1 MMTKRVTRAN
11 STFLCPVC
19 DEEVSASKK
28 NNPTVQCK
36 SNCGCWFHRKCAG
49 LNLDAFKAASS
60 GSVPFHC
67 SACRIKNNE
76 SDIAELK
83 LAIESLTEDVT
94 DLKTKLSSMSSPKP
108 SYAAAVKPPRQNC
121 PEELPV
127 TGSPTPR
134 ETNIKQLHP
143 DRKSNLIIFGQQE
156 SSKGTPRH
164 VRQREDIVNAGEL
177 LTWLDPLVTT
187 SLIVDTVRL
196 GTKRM
201 AFVLF

>member
-1 MMTKRVTRAN
+1 
-11 STFLCPVC
+11 
-19 DEEVSASKK
+19 
-28 NNPTVQCK
+28 
-36 SNCGCWFHRKCAG
+36 
-49 LNLDAFKAASS
+49 
-60 GSVPFHC
+60 
-67 SACRIKNNE
+67 
-76 SDIAELK
+76 
-83 LAIESLTEDVT
+83 
-94 DLKTKLSSMSSPKP
+94 MSSPKP

-127 TGSPTPR
+127 TGTPR

-187 SLIVDTVRL
+187 SLIVDSVRL
-196 GTKRM
+196 GKYKEDGSFNK
-201 AFVLF
+201 AN